1 MTARRC
7 FQGKMDSGQVDRRAG
22 TQILDMLDKFEKEY
36 QATLGDAA
44 GARQAALDAAKISK
58 AEALRRID
66 DVNDAIITQTSLL
79 RGTNSYGQ
87 TFGVL
92 TETKGDWGWGNKA
105 PVRLGTRQDKP
116 IIGFALGSFLARD
129 PYEIATWTNV
139 EQIGHLIRGEA
150 QRRFV
155 DGIEYLRAKAL
166 GFKGEATR
174 ELAVLN
180 ALYERSGVPQAAV
193 NVAKAW
199 TETAKYLA
207 DGYRGVGG
215 RLGELEE
222 WRLPNPPWDP
232 NKVRAR
238 GYDRVADL
246 VRKNVDRDKMIDW
259 ATGERMNDMRFE
271 ELLHDSIE
279 RAFDGYT
286 GKPTGQVRGSR
297 MLANSRDAHRVFQ
310 WKSPEA
316 WMEIAKE
323 LGTFESPFE
332 AMMHHISG
340 MANDIAMMRMLGRN
354 PESAKRFMLSLIDKE
369 AGRLAETAPPGA
381 SAKEIDAAKRRN
393 ARLEGDLA
401 TERKRFENIWAE
413 VSGENRVPV
422 NLGMA
427 EKFATARYLLSAAQL
442 GSALIS
448 SWGDLATVA
457 ITARLNGLPIMNVL
471 KSAVQL
477 MGDVKN
483 ADIFAAQMGLTFD
496 SLAHAAGV
504 QDKLIGESVRSGLAA
519 KLANANI
526 RLSGLRRWS
535 HMLRTAFATEM
546 AAELARARGAAWGEL
561 DDILRERF
569 ARYGIGE
576 GDWKL
581 IAAATPWEPRPKA
594 AFLRPADVLEG
605 GTTAHQVAA
614 EKLAHMMN
622 NEMNYALVDR
632 DAFTRAMLLGDTRA
646 GTLKGELWRSATQYR
661 SYPATVVTMHMAR
674 AVARGWD
681 GSRLAHGAA
690 TFIGMSLFG
699 ILAMQAKEIA
709 AGRDPLSLDPTDRKG
724 LLAYGKGILQGGGL
738 GVFGDMLFIDQTRYG
753 NTWASTLAGPL
764 VGAIEKIAGDFVW
777 KNIQLAA
784 KGKETHWLGDA
795 AYTFAS
801 MAPGSTLWFSRL
813 AFQRGVLDQLA
824 LWTDPRARDHF
835 RRLEETA
842 RREFGQRYWWK
853 PGQTAPER
861 SPALEAIFPG
871 R

>member
-7 FQGKMDSGQVDRRAG
+7 FQGKMDSGTVDRRAG
-22 TQILDMLDKFEKEY
+22 TQILDMLDRFEKEY

-58 AEALRRID
+58 AMALQKID
-66 DVNDAIITQTSLL
+66 DVNDAIITQASIL
-79 RGTNSYGQ
+79 RGTNSWGQ
-87 TFGVL
+87 AHGQL
-92 TETKGDWGWGNKA
+92 AGTKGDWGWGNKA
-105 PVRLGTRQDKP
+105 PVRLGRQDKP
-116 IIGFALGSFLARD
+116 TIGFALGSFLARD

-139 EQIGHLIRGEA
+139 EQIATMVRGEA
-150 QRRFV
+150 HRRFV
-155 DGIEYLRAKAL
+155 DGIEFLRAKGL
-166 GFKGEATR
+166 GFKVESTR

-180 ALYERSGVPQAAV
+180 ALYERSGVPQAASQ
-193 NVAKAW
+193 VAKAW
-199 TETAKYLA
+199 TDTAKYLA
-207 DGYRGVGG
+207 DQYRAVGG

-232 NKVRAR
+232 NKVRGR

-259 ATGERMNDMRFE
+259 ATGERMNDARFE

-279 RAFDGYT
+279 RAFAGYT
-286 GKPTGQVRGSR
+286 GEPSGAYRGSR
-297 MLANSRDAHRVFQ
+297 MLANSRDAHRVFV
-310 WKSPEA
+310 WKSPES
-316 WMEIAKE
+316 WMEIARE
-323 LGTFESPFE
+323 LGTFESPYE
-332 AMMHHISG
+332 AMMQHISG

-354 PESAKRFMLSLIDKE
+354 PESAKRFMLGLIDKE

-381 SAKEIDAAKRRN
+381 SAAEIKAVERRN
-393 ARLEGDLA
+393 ASREGDLA
-401 TERKRFENIWAE
+401 NERKRFENIWAE
-413 VSGENRVPV
+413 VSGENRIPV
-422 NLGMA
+422 NLAKA
-427 EKFATARYLLSAAQL
+427 ERWANVRYWMSSVQL

-457 ITARLNGLPIMNVL
+457 ITARINGLPIMPIIGR
-471 KSAVQL
+471 AVQL
-477 MGDVKN
+477 IGDVKN

-496 SLAHAAGV
+496 SLAHAAGI

-526 RLSGLRRWS
+526 RVSGLRRWS

-546 AAELARARGAAWGEL
+546 SAELARARGAAWGEL
-561 DDILRERF
+561 DEILRERF

-594 AFLRPADVLEG
+594 TFLRPADVLEG
-605 GTTAHQVAA
+605 GTAAHTVAA

-622 NEMNYALVDR
+622 NEMNYALMDR
-632 DAFTRAMLLGDTRA
+632 DAFTRAMLLGDTRP
-646 GTLKGELWRSATQYR
+646 GTTRGELWRSATQYR
-661 SYPATVVTMHMAR
+661 SYPASVVTFHMAR

-681 GSRLAHGAA
+681 GSRLGHGAA
-690 TFIGMSLFG
+690 TFVGMTLFG
-699 ILAMQAKEIA
+699 AMAMQAKEIA
-709 AGRDPLSLDPTDRKG
+709 QGRDPLSLDPTDRKG
-724 LLAYGKGILQGGGL
+724 LLSWGKAIMQGGGL

-753 NTWASTLAGPL
+753 NTWAGTFAGPL
-764 VGAIEKIAGDFVW
+764 AGAVERIAGDW
-777 KNIQLAA
+777 ALRNIQLAA

-795 AYTFAS
+795 AYTAAS
-801 MAPGSTLWFSRL
+801 FVPGSSLWFSRL
-813 AFQRGVLDQLA
+813 AFQRGVMDQLA

-853 PGQTAPER
+853 PGRTEPER
-861 SPALEAIFPG
+861 PPALEAIFPG